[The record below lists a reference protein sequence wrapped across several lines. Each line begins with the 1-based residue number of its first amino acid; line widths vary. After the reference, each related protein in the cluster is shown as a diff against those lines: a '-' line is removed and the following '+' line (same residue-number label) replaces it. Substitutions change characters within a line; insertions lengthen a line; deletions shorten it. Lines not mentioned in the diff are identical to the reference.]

1 MKTKININSVFSAE
15 KLNGNSAKQLL
26 TVAFLVMKKY
36 IKKHLKDEKRIL
48 KLMYKKGIFELLGIN
63 LNDLS
68 WETLEYGKRQR
79 RRNRKYAFRDYLP
92 ELHVW
97 SQDYWGEGDS
107 NSIVSYYKQYYF
119 WEYAKERDED
129 GYPINVKYPT
139 NKILIDFLSK
149 MPTKNNDSKF
159 NRFLIRNDE

>member
-1 MKTKININSVFSAE
+1 
-15 KLNGNSAKQLL
+15 
-26 TVAFLVMKKY
+26 
-36 IKKHLKDEKRIL
+36 
-48 KLMYKKGIFELLGIN
+48 MYKKGIFELLGIN

-79 RRNRKYAFRDYLP
+79 RRKRKYAFRDYLP

-107 NSIVSYYKQYYF
+107 NSVVSYYKQYYF

-129 GYPINVKYPT
+129 GYPINVKHPT

>member
-1 MKTKININSVFSAE
+1 LASVADNVNEVMKTKFNITSVFSAE
-15 KLNGNSAKQLL
+15 KIIGNSAKQLL

-97 SQDYWGEGDS
+97 SQDYW
-107 NSIVSYYKQYYF
+107 
-119 WEYAKERDED
+119 
-129 GYPINVKYPT
+129 
-139 NKILIDFLSK
+139 
-149 MPTKNNDSKF
+149 
-159 NRFLIRNDE
+159 